1 MLLYSVPALEPL
13 DAARGID
20 QALLS
25 GVERMALGTDFDV
38 EFAHRRAGFKSVA
51 ASAGN
56 HAATV
61 NGMDC
66 GFHWFNSRRQISY
79 FREYHPLR
87 SHTIRTSGAFPKGNL
102 STIATIATL
111 AILAFSASAGAADAR
126 PAGTRTPAPKNLAPA
141 RPVAAPG
148 FAPASE
154 TIFAPIIELAS
165 PGPDRAARAIQIFDR
180 QLTFQR
186 AISFHPELD
195 DALTKLVE
203 KMPPRQSTLIRA
215 AALYSQPDI
224 PWQSLKNG
232 AHQISVTGA
241 PKSGEYLYK
250 LSEEYVSP
258 ESPGHMAGQFTIT
271 PLPTPD
277 TGTSSVKG
285 LLGGELLMNT
295 YPASAVVDLAANA
308 LRQIHG
314 DLKAPWDTAPGEFN
328 HHDRAAIE
336 RFHHEMPAF
345 AAKLDHY
352 LIFHN
357 LLDEFDGAGGPTVL
371 FNADVEV
378 RMDALKAYP
387 HLYEF
392 YRKVAPVLVAES
404 ALQDA
409 AGNYWMITRFDRGRM
424 HLIFM
429 DRNGLLAPFDKDY
442 RAAGESVA
450 LQRVEHGSYRTE
462 ASVRVYRLGMV
473 FGLDKVGFTT
483 DYRRDG
489 DSLVTMNTMNE
500 VPDLIAPPGI
510 HKVIDL
516 IAGEFL
522 RVLAQ
527 GNGGL
532 TSTFAS
538 RRTDDGLDRYALGF
552 TGEFEYSPTLEFL
565 ARVGDRIADQHNDA
579 VRADERKFGEELFD
593 AFASDYN
600 NSRQRIL
607 ALDAAQAKNK

>member
-1 MLLYSVPALEPL
+1 ML
-13 DAARGID
+13 
-20 QALLS
+20 
-25 GVERMALGTDFDV
+25 
-38 EFAHRRAGFKSVA
+38 
-51 ASAGN
+51 
-56 HAATV
+56 
-61 NGMDC
+61 
-66 GFHWFNSRRQISY
+66 
-79 FREYHPLR
+79 
-87 SHTIRTSGAFPKGNL
+87 
-102 STIATIATL
+102 ATL
-111 AILAFSASAGAADAR
+111 AFSCPAGAAGALPSDVH
-126 PAGTRTPAPKNLAPA
+126 TQEPKAAAKPLPM
-141 RPVAAPG
+141 AAPG
-148 FAPASE
+148 FAPDSE

-165 PGPDRAARAIQIFDR
+165 PGPDRAARAIVILDR
-180 QLTFQR
+180 QLAFQR

-195 DALTKLVE
+195 DALTALVE
-203 KMPPRQSTLIRA
+203 KMPPRESTLIRA
-215 AALYSQPDI
+215 SALYSQPDI
-224 PWQSLKNG
+224 PWQSLKDG
-232 AHQISVTGA
+232 AHQIAVTGA
-241 PKSGEYLYK
+241 PKSGDYFYK
-250 LSEEYVSP
+250 LSDKYVSP
-258 ESPGHMAGQFTIT
+258 ESPEHMAGQFTIT
-271 PLPTPD
+271 PVPASQ
-277 TGTSSVKG
+277 TGTSSVEG
-285 LLGGELLMNT
+285 LLGGELLMDT
-295 YPASAVVDLAANA
+295 YPASAAVDLAADA

-328 HHDRAAIE
+328 QHDRAAMA
-336 RFHHEMPAF
+336 RFHREMPAF

-357 LLDEFDGAGGPTVL
+357 VLDEFDGTGGPIVL

-378 RMDALKAYP
+378 RMDALKTYP

-392 YRKVAPVLVAES
+392 YSKVAPVLVAES

-429 DRNGLLAPFDKDY
+429 DRNGLLAPFDKNY
-442 RAAGESVA
+442 RPAGESVA
-450 LQRVEHGSYRTE
+450 LQSVEHGSYRTE

-489 DSLVTMNTMNE
+489 DSMVTMNTMNE
-500 VPDLIAPPGI
+500 VPNLIAPPGI

-538 RRTDDGLDRYALGF
+538 RRLDTGLDRYALGF
-552 TGEFEYSPTLEFL
+552 TGQFEYSPTLEFL
-565 ARVGDRIADQHNDA
+565 AKVGDKIADQHNEA
-579 VRADERKFGEELFD
+579 VRAEERKFGEELFD

>member
-1 MLLYSVPALEPL
+1 MLPA
-13 DAARGID
+13 
-20 QALLS
+20 
-25 GVERMALGTDFDV
+25 M
-38 EFAHRRAGFKSVA
+38 
-51 ASAGN
+51 
-56 HAATV
+56 
-61 NGMDC
+61 
-66 GFHWFNSRRQISY
+66 
-79 FREYHPLR
+79 
-87 SHTIRTSGAFPKGNL
+87 
-102 STIATIATL
+102 
-111 AILAFSASAGAADAR
+111 LAFSS
-126 PAGTRTPAPKNLAPA
+126 PA
-141 RPVAAPG
+141 VAAEARMPAAQSTAPRVAVVGPG
-148 FAPASE
+148 FAPDNE
-154 TIFAPIIELAS
+154 TIFAPIIELAA
-165 PGPDRAARAIQIFDR
+165 PGPNRAARAILIFDR
-180 QLTFQR
+180 QLAFQR

-203 KMPPRQSTLIRA
+203 KMPPRESTLIRA
-215 AALYSQPDI
+215 SALYSQQDI

-232 AHQISVTGA
+232 AHQIAVSGG

-250 LSEEYVSP
+250 LTDKYVSP
-258 ESPGHMAGQFTIT
+258 ESPEHMAGQFTIT
-271 PLPTPD
+271 PVPTPD
-277 TGTSSVKG
+277 TGTSSVIG
-285 LLGGELLMNT
+285 LLGGELLMDT
-295 YPASAVVDLAANA
+295 YPASAVVDLAADG

-314 DLKAPWDTAPGEFN
+314 DLKTPWDTAPGEFN
-328 HHDRAAIE
+328 HHDRAALA

-357 LLDEFDGAGGPTVL
+357 VLDEFGGAGGPIVL

-404 ALQDA
+404 AIQDA
-409 AGNYWMITRFDRGRM
+409 AGNYWMISRFDRGRM

-429 DRNGLLAPFDKDY
+429 DRNGLLTPFDKNY
-442 RAAGESVA
+442 RPAGESVA
-450 LQRVEHGSYRTE
+450 LQNVAHGSYRTE

-473 FGLDKVGFTT
+473 FGLEKVGFTT

-489 DSLVTMNTMNE
+489 DSIVAINSMNE
-500 VPDLIAPPGI
+500 VPELIAPPGI
-510 HKVIDL
+510 HRVIDL

-538 RRTDDGLDRYALGF
+538 RRTGDGLDRYALGF
-552 TGEFEYSPTLEFL
+552 TGQFEYSPTLEFL
-565 ARVGDRIADQHNDA
+565 AKVGDKIADQHNEA
-579 VRADERKFGEELFD
+579 VRDDERKFGEELFD

-600 NSRQRIL
+600 NARQRIL

>member
-1 MLLYSVPALEPL
+1 M
-13 DAARGID
+13 
-20 QALLS
+20 
-25 GVERMALGTDFDV
+25 
-38 EFAHRRAGFKSVA
+38 
-51 ASAGN
+51 
-56 HAATV
+56 
-61 NGMDC
+61 
-66 GFHWFNSRRQISY
+66 
-79 FREYHPLR
+79 
-87 SHTIRTSGAFPKGNL
+87 
-102 STIATIATL
+102 L
-111 AILAFSASAGAADAR
+111 AILAFSVPAGADDV
-126 PAGTRTPAPKNLAPA
+126 RTVSAKAQATKSSAPPP
-141 RPVAAPG
+141 PVVAPG
-148 FAPASE
+148 FAPDSE
-154 TIFAPIIELAS
+154 TIFAPIVELAS
-165 PGPDRAARAIQIFDR
+165 PGRDRAARAIVIFDR

-203 KMPPRQSTLIRA
+203 KMPPRESTLIRA
-215 AALYSQPDI
+215 SALYSQPDI

-232 AHQISVTGA
+232 AHQISVAGA
-241 PKSGEYLYK
+241 PKSGDYLYK
-250 LSEEYVSP
+250 LTDKYVSP
-258 ESPGHMAGQFTIT
+258 EAPQHMAGQFTIT
-271 PLPTPD
+271 PVPTPN
-277 TGTSSVKG
+277 TGTSSVNG
-285 LLGGELLMNT
+285 LLGGELLMDT
-295 YPASAVVDLAANA
+295 YPASAVVDLAADG

-357 LLDEFDGAGGPTVL
+357 LLDEFDGAGAPTVL
-371 FNADVEV
+371 FNAEVEV

-392 YRKVAPVLVAES
+392 YRKVAPVLVAQS

-409 AGNYWMITRFDRGRM
+409 AGNYWMISRFDRGRM

-429 DRNGLLAPFDKDY
+429 DRNGLLAPFDKNF
-442 RAAGESVA
+442 RPAGASVA
-450 LQRVEHGSYRTE
+450 LQSVGHGSYRTE

-489 DSLVTMNTMNE
+489 DSLVATNTMNE
-500 VPDLIAPPGI
+500 VPELIAPPGI

-527 GNGGL
+527 EGGGL

-538 RRTDDGLDRYALGF
+538 RRLDNGLDRYALGF
-552 TGEFEYSPTLEFL
+552 TGQFEYSPTLEFL
-565 ARVGDRIADQHNDA
+565 AKVGDAIADQHNEA

-593 AFASDYN
+593 AFVSDYHN
-600 NSRQRIL
+600 ARQRIL